1 MNIIGYNF
9 TRIIIATLLLSAFVP
24 YCAYAAPDT
33 VSPGYSAMVGAV
45 KGLGLSIACLCI
57 WGVVKLIKKLFQLI
71 NKKLTR

>member
-45 KGLGLSIACLCI
+45 KGLVFSIA

-71 NKKLTR
+71 NKELTR